1 MADDNIIVGKE
12 VKRMEVY
19 VKTKKKIG
27 LFVIIVA
34 ALAIMMI
41 GFRWFFFEVL
51 KSDQMLDGLV
61 EFRASVVKDMES
73 GSKSGMYFVKN
84 VKKKDVPNINKYIDS
99 AYGSVDTY
107 RIIIE
112 SGDYLAIQFNFELSD
127 NYYVVRKY
135 LYGTDIPGDNE
146 RALRIYD
153 VVDGFIDRYITDGMT
168 DFDKELAVHDYI
180 VSNCHYG
187 YPENKDDAYTAY
199 GALVLERS
207 VCDGY
212 AEAFFV
218 IMSCL
223 GVDCDIVVGSTDEG
237 LHAWNQVALGGEWY
251 NIDLTWDDSLPDMGN
266 YIKHTYV
273 NVADDVL
280 ERTHIWQKQFYREC
294 TEDTYNFYS
303 KKFYRYEC
311 FDDYVKG
318 VKIQLGRN
326 KVVEAAVRT
335 DEATFDLSF
344 DLSFFYN
351 YGNINSINYAIED
364 MGEYKIIVVYL
375 NFR

>member
-73 GSKSGMYFVKN
+73 GSRSGMYFVKN
-84 VKKKDVPNINKYIDS
+84 VKKNDVPNINKYIDS

-344 DLSFFYN
+344 FYN

-375 NFR
+375 NIR

>member
-1 MADDNIIVGKE
+1 MGEADDNIIVGKE

-34 ALAIMMI
+34 VLAIMMI

-344 DLSFFYN
+344 FYN

>member
-12 VKRMEVY
+12 VKMMEVY

-135 LYGTDIPGDNE
+135 LYGTNIPGDNE

-344 DLSFFYN
+344 FYN

>member
-1 MADDNIIVGKE
+1 MADDNIIMGKE

-73 GSKSGMYFVKN
+73 GSKSGMYYVKN
-84 VKKKDVPNINKYIDS
+84 VKKNDVPNINKYIDS

-199 GALVLERS
+199 GALVLDRS

-280 ERTHIWQKQFYREC
+280 ERTHTWQKQFYREC

-344 DLSFFYN
+344 FYN

>member
-168 DFDKELAVHDYI
+168 DFDDVCELLEIQGEELEDFDTLSGFLISRINKIPVNGEHYQ
-180 VSNCHYG
+180 VSAYG
-187 YPENKDDAYTAY
+187 Y
-199 GALVLERS
+199 R
-207 VCDGY
+207 
-212 AEAFFV
+212 F
-218 IMSCL
+218 
-223 GVDCDIVVGSTDEG
+223 
-237 LHAWNQVALGGEWY
+237 
-251 NIDLTWDDSLPDMGN
+251 
-266 YIKHTYV
+266 
-273 NVADDVL
+273 DVL
-280 ERTHIWQKQFYREC
+280 LVEHRVIRTVRVTKEPLKEEKQ
-294 TEDTYNFYS
+294 
-303 KKFYRYEC
+303 
-311 FDDYVKG
+311 
-318 VKIQLGRN
+318 I
-326 KVVEAAVRT
+326 
-335 DEATFDLSF
+335 LS
-344 DLSFFYN
+344 
-351 YGNINSINYAIED
+351 E
-364 MGEYKIIVVYL
+364 
-375 NFR
+375 